1 MNALHLSTT
10 QYFAL
15 AGLFALTGVAFR
27 GFGGTALTAMAK
39 RLKAHLK
46 LIGIE
51 TNSYRTRGS
60 QYTVYEHE
68 KMEDMYNHIF
78 NTSVQWVIFGLIG
91 LNVSII
97 AECLFTLPAPP
108 LYVLSL
114 ISAWIAAW
122 YLFIVVSNY
131 ITTGVFMWMTR
142 YRLYRQYPNIKF

>member
-15 AGLFALTGVAFR
+15 AGLFALAGVAFR
-27 GFGGTALTAMAK
+27 GLGGTALTEMAK
-39 RLKAHLK
+39 RLKAHWK

-60 QYTVYEHE
+60 EYTLYERKE
-68 KMEDMYNHIF
+68 MENMYNRIF
-78 NTSVQWVIFGLIG
+78 NTSVQWVIVGLIG
-91 LNVSII
+91 LTVSII

-131 ITTGVFMWMTR
+131 ITTGVFMWMTH
-142 YRLYRQYPNIKF
+142 YRLYREYPNIKF

>member
-1 MNALHLSTT
+1 
-10 QYFAL
+10 
-15 AGLFALTGVAFR
+15 
-27 GFGGTALTAMAK
+27 MAK

-68 KMEDMYNHIF
+68 KMENMYNHIF
-78 NTSVQWVIFGLIG
+78 NTSVQWVIFGLFG
-91 LNVSII
+91 LTVSII
-97 AECLFTLPAPP
+97 VECLFTLPAPP

>member
-15 AGLFALTGVAFR
+15 AGLFALMGVAFR

>member
-1 MNALHLSTT
+1 MNTLHLSTT

-15 AGLFALTGVAFR
+15 AVLFALAGVAFR
-27 GFGGTALTAMAK
+27 GFGGTALTAKAK
-39 RLKAHLK
+39 QLKAHWK

-60 QYTVYEHE
+60 QYTLYEHKE
-68 KMEDMYNHIF
+68 MENMYNRIF
-78 NTSVQWVIFGLIG
+78 NTSVQWVIVGLIG
-91 LNVSII
+91 LTVSII

-122 YLFIVVSNY
+122 YLFIVVSNS
-131 ITTGVFMWMTR
+131 ITTGVYLWMTR
-142 YRLYRQYPNIKF
+142 YQLYREYPYIKF

>member
-1 MNALHLSTT
+1 
-10 QYFAL
+10 
-15 AGLFALTGVAFR
+15 
-27 GFGGTALTAMAK
+27 
-39 RLKAHLK
+39 
-46 LIGIE
+46 
-51 TNSYRTRGS
+51 
-60 QYTVYEHE
+60 
-68 KMEDMYNHIF
+68 MENIYNHIF

-91 LNVSII
+91 LTVSII

-142 YRLYRQYPNIKF
+142 YRLYREYPNIKF